1 MDTWSDEALVQ
12 ASRRGSGDAFATL
25 ARRHWDCVFSVA
37 YASLPHHASAEDV
50 AQETFLRA
58 YTRLGQLRSPQ
69 HFRAW
74 ICRIA
79 VSYVRGHRRTHRE
92 VVVDVEDSLGQTP
105 APGSAQDAYER
116 QADAELLVADALGS
130 LPASLRVPVAM
141 RYMSDASYD
150 AIAERLSTSP
160 EAVRMRVHR
169 GLRALRAYFRARGLD
184 DDCRDVL
191 RARLVVTPIAADY
204 LTQLADMTRRG
215 LPASPG
221 PPAPRAAMCAP
232 AVAAAGV
239 LALALLGGMKGPA
252 GPPADGTSRP
262 VSLLA
267 AREPS
272 EGSATVRAPR
282 RFASDPPLPAGAVLV
297 HAAGYEALAPGASLP
312 GWTAGVTAQ
321 ALHVPPG
328 GGHGAAAV
336 DTNIPAAYL
345 DFPVVQGLVTIEVW
359 MKPHQGPD
367 ANMLLR
373 VGRAQPGAPRRTR
386 DATAREDDVS
396 AALLVK
402 NDNDRWHYVA
412 AYHPAVGTPPHAAQ
426 VPFARSDSQWKH
438 FRIVYDTTRNVYDLY
453 MDHTLVVADIP
464 SPRDYTDGIS
474 YITLSSGRHRY
485 REDVPS
491 HFDGLRI
498 YVQPKRGAAPT

>member
-79 VSYVRGHRRTHRE
+79 VSYARAHRRTHRE
-92 VVVDVEDSLGQTP
+92 VITDVADTLAHTP
-105 APGSAQDAYER
+105 APRVGQEAYER
-116 QADAELLVADALGS
+116 QEDVERLVTDALGS
-130 LPASLRVPVAM
+130 LPASLRTPVVM
-141 RYMSDASYD
+141 RYMSEASYE

-160 EAVRMRVHR
+160 DAVRMRVHR
-169 GLRALRAYFRARGLD
+169 GLRALRAYFTQRGLD

-191 RARLVVTPIAADY
+191 RARLVATPIGLEYVSDLIDVA
-204 LTQLADMTRRG
+204 RRA
-215 LPASPG
+215 LPAAPS
-221 PPAPRAAMCAP
+221 AAVPRAAMFAP
-232 AVAAAGV
+232 GVAGAGL
-239 LALALLGGMKGPA
+239 LALTLLGGVKGPVSPGVSGMSQSVTLVGARYPA
-252 GPPADGTSRP
+252 GAPGPGGGVPFSAAD
-262 VSLLA
+262 
-267 AREPS
+267 
-272 EGSATVRAPR
+272 
-282 RFASDPPLPAGAVLV
+282 ASLPAGATLI
-297 HAAGYEALAPGASLP
+297 HADGYEATAPGEPLR
-312 GWTAGVTAQ
+312 GWTAGVSAQ
-321 ALHVPPG
+321 TSDVPPG
-328 GGHGAAAV
+328 GGARAAAV
-336 DTNIPAAYL
+336 NTNIPAAYL
-345 DFPVVQGLVTIEVW
+345 DFPPVRGEVTIELW

-373 VGRAQPGAPRRTR
+373 VGLARPGARPRTEQ
-386 DATAREDDVS
+386 ATARDDDLS

-402 NDNDRWHYVA
+402 NDQDRWHYMT
-412 AYHPAVGTPPHAAQ
+412 AYHPTVGSPPGLAQ
-426 VPFARSDSQWKH
+426 VPFARSTSAWAH

-453 MDHTLVVADIP
+453 MDHRLVVADIP
-464 SPRDYTDGIS
+464 SPRDYTDGLS
-474 YITLSSGRHRY
+474 YITLSSGRHEY

-491 HFDGLRI
+491 YFDGLRI
-498 YVQPKRGAAPT
+498 YVQPIREAAPT